1 MIYLSDHHTIASLCP
16 KQPLLKQLYLYIL
29 YYTILYY
36 TILYYTILYY
46 TILYYTIK
54 AQLLALFPLQISKTN
69 ETSYEPTL

>member
-29 YYTILYY
+29 YYT
-36 TILYYTILYY
+36 TILCYTILYY

>member
-1 MIYLSDHHTIASLCP
+1 MPEATFIETAILIYS
-16 KQPLLKQLYLYIL
+16 IL